1 MNIIWVTKLTD
12 KDPFRNTQLMMSEAL
27 RKKGHDVTLILAR
40 DFSEK
45 KENKE
50 GVAYLPTINAKFLSG
65 LLFGFI
71 VFLSLPKYIKN
82 KKADIL
88 VISGDT
94 IWTPFLI
101 LMKLF
106 KIPIILDLRSLP
118 IDTDTIRLKDIS
130 LYISRYT
137 TDGITTITPE
147 LAEILKKKFHLQ
159 DKRIGI
165 WSSGFS
171 KIQFNET
178 GINSLKNKRE
188 GEFILLHHGTYSPS
202 RGIEELIHSLTFL
215 DGSLK
220 DKITLLLV
228 GIPDNKIE
236 ELTLLIKK
244 LKVSNQVEIIPPV
257 DIGKIPTYI
266 QYCDIGIIPLPPDNE
281 WWHVSVPLKTLEYLA
296 MGKPIIAT
304 KIPFHKKIFK
314 ECDCGILLNTNKP
327 EEIAQAVQTLY
338 QKRDRLNDIGKKGK
352 ELVDKYYSWEHQAT
366 EFEEYLRQ
374 LV

>member
-12 KDPFRNTQLMMSEAL
+12 KDPFRNTQVMMSEAL

-45 KENKE
+45 KQNKE
-50 GVAYLPTINAKFLSG
+50 EIIYLPTIDAKFLSG
-65 LLFGFI
+65 LLYGFI
-71 VFLSLPKYIKN
+71 VFLSLPKCIKN

-94 IWTPFLI
+94 IWTPFLV
-101 LMKLF
+101 LMKMF
-106 KIPIILDLRSLP
+106 KVPIILDLRSLP

-137 TDGITTITPE
+137 TEGITTITPE
-147 LAEILKKKFHLQ
+147 LADILKKKFHLQ

-178 GINSLKNKRE
+178 GINGLKNKRE

-202 RGIEELIHSLTFL
+202 RGIEELIHSLAFL
-215 DGSLK
+215 DDSLK
-220 DKITLLLV
+220 DKIKLLLV

-236 ELTLLIKK
+236 ELTHLVKT
-244 LKVSNQVEIIPPV
+244 LKVTNQVEIIPPV

-266 QYCDIGIIPLPPDNE
+266 QYCDIGVIPLPPDNE

-304 KIPFHKKIFK
+304 KIPFHKKIFNV
-314 ECDCGILLNTNKP
+314 CDCGILLNTNKP
-327 EEIAQAVQTLY
+327 EEIARAVLTLY
-338 QKRDRLNDIGKKGK
+338 QKRDQLNDIGKKGK
-352 ELVDKYYSWEHQAT
+352 ELVDQYYSWEHQAT

-374 LV
+374 FV

>member
-1 MNIIWVTKLTD
+1 
-12 KDPFRNTQLMMSEAL
+12 MMSEAL

-45 KENKE
+45 KVNKE
-50 GVAYLPTINAKFLSG
+50 GIVYLPTVDAKILSG

-71 VFLSLPKYIKN
+71 VFFSLPKFFKN
-82 KKADIL
+82 KKTDIL

-94 IWTPFLI
+94 IWTPFLV
-101 LMKLF
+101 LLKMF
-106 KIPIILDLRSLP
+106 TIPIVLDLRSLP
-118 IDTDTIRLKDIS
+118 IDSDTIRLKNIS

-147 LAEILKKKFHLQ
+147 LADILKKKFHLQ
-159 DKRIGI
+159 DKKIGI

-178 GINSLKNKRE
+178 GIHSLQNKRD

-215 DGSLK
+215 DDSLK
-220 DKITLLLV
+220 DKIKVLLV

-236 ELTLLIKK
+236 EITHLTKT

-257 DIGKIPTYI
+257 DIEKIPSYI
-266 QYCDIGIIPLPPDNE
+266 QYCDVGVIPLPPDNE
-281 WWHVSVPLKTLEYLA
+281 WWQVSVPLKTLEYLA

-304 KIPFHKKIFK
+304 NIPFHKKIFK
-314 ECDCGILLNTNKP
+314 ECDCGILLNSNKP

-338 QKRDRLNDIGKKGK
+338 LKRDRLNDIGKKGK
-352 ELVDKYYSWEHQAT
+352 EFVEKYYSWEHQAT
-366 EFEEYLRQ
+366 ELEEYLKQ